1 MSPLLIVHAARHQG
15 KSTFFCNCIQA
26 KSSNMKDSMDIEDK
40 APVASTEKVKA
51 KRAHDWSILDESE
64 DESNPDKDMHVH
76 KKPVSDG
83 ILH

>member
-1 MSPLLIVHAARHQG
+1 
-15 KSTFFCNCIQA
+15 
-26 KSSNMKDSMDIEDK
+26 MKDSMDIEDE
-40 APVASTEKVKA
+40 APVASTEKVKVKA
-51 KRAHDWSILDESE
+51 KHAHDWSILDESE